1 MHARVSGLADYLALD
16 EADALRLTREI
27 VGRLPAARRAPGG
40 PPPIHDPEELLGVVP
55 ADIRVPFDMR
65 EVLARVVDGSE
76 FEEFKGAYGS
86 NLVCG
91 WTALHGMPLAVL
103 ANNGVLFNEESQK
116 GAQFIQLVE
125 RQGVPLLFCQNITGF
140 MIGSERE
147 KRGIIKDGAKLINAV
162 SNVDVPKLTLMVGA
176 SYGAGNYAMAG
187 KAYEPRLVLSWP
199 SHRIAVMGGRQLAG
213 VMSIV
218 RRRSAESRGE
228 PYDEAADAA
237 VRAATERQIEEE
249 SSPFYATGRVW
260 DDGMIDPR
268 LTRNALGVALSAATQ
283 AEIAPAPDYGV
294 WRH

>member
-1 MHARVSGLADYLALD
+1 
-16 EADALRLTREI
+16 
-27 VGRLPAARRAPGG
+27 
-40 PPPIHDPEELLGVVP
+40 
-55 ADIRVPFDMR
+55 
-65 EVLARVVDGSE
+65 
-76 FEEFKGAYGS
+76 
-86 NLVCG
+86 
-91 WTALHGMPLAVL
+91 
-103 ANNGVLFNEESQK
+103 
-116 GAQFIQLVE
+116 
-125 RQGVPLLFCQNITGF
+125 